1 MLAIG
6 SSEIMME
13 WKMRKHNQ
21 LLPLDRYGQ
30 IFSIVWYLGT
40 MIALASIIYVLGQGD
55 NEALSLPMKI
65 LGS

>member
-1 MLAIG
+1 
-6 SSEIMME
+6 
-13 WKMRKHNQ
+13 MRKHNQ